1 MSLSLAT
8 KGIISGIINTAGSYP
23 VPTAVCDPEPT
34 SDEIGALHA
43 DATIVSEDVVD
54 ITPGVSST
62 TLPDPVEG
70 DEVLPTLRTLP
81 LPSNL

>member
-8 KGIISGIINTAGSYP
+8 KGIIIRVVSAGGSYP
-23 VPTAVCDPEPT
+23 VPTAVCDPAPT
-34 SDEIGALHA
+34 TDEIGALHA
-43 DATIVSEDVVD
+43 DATIIEEDVVD

-70 DEVLPTLRTLP
+70 DEVLPTEKDLP
-81 LPSNL
+81 LPGNL